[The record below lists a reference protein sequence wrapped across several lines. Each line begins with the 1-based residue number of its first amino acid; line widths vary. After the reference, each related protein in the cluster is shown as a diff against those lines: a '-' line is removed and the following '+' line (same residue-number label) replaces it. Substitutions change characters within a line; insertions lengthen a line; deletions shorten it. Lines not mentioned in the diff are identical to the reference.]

1 MPRKTFLSFLGTNN
15 YEPVSYYLENE
26 RRAGLPPP
34 VKYVQQAILWELAG
48 QFSAGDAAFIFLTEE
63 ARAANWAADGH
74 RNFKTGEALPNPGL
88 ERELRNGGYV
98 FAVQPVDID
107 GESEASAIW
116 NTFQVVFDCLQ
127 EGDEVY
133 LDITH
138 SWRYLP
144 MLGMTLLN
152 YGKALKKITVAAIY
166 YGALEQLGPLHEVR
180 SMPADERPVPI
191 LNLVSFSELQ
201 DWAVAADDFVQDGNP
216 TRLNLLTRKSLTPI
230 LRDRQGKDEVANN
243 LNALSKHIQDLAPL
257 IATNRGL
264 EIWGFP
270 YAALHDALNRLS
282 AGQNYIKPLNAIIR
296 QIEDKVA
303 GFQPEGALQWLESV
317 HWCIRHNLIQQGV
330 TQLQEGLLA
339 WLCVHYEGQAI
350 APVGFFNMEQQE
362 PRNLLSAA
370 LQFIIA
376 APEEQKW
383 GGAAGRHKEVMKRIM
398 QDETACALARDY
410 MNLVQMRNDIN
421 HGGYTKTM
429 GAGKFYEGLKRHYR
443 NIRRVLEGI
452 DLTIP
457 PAPAGLLNL
466 SNHPSDNWPAD
477 QRKAARVAYGK
488 VTDLPF
494 PNIDPSWSQDKLGA
508 LAQHYYEEVRAR
520 RPAAV
525 HLMGEMTF
533 TYALVQKLKAAG
545 IPCLASTTERLVRE
559 ENGQKIVQFR
569 FVQFREYP

>member
-1 MPRKTFLSFLGTNN
+1 MPRKTFLSFLGVNN
-15 YEPVSYYLENE
+15 YEPVAYYPENE

-34 VKYVQQAILWELAG
+34 VKYVQQAILRELAAH
-48 QFSAGDAAFIFLTEE
+48 FSPGDAAYIFLTEE
-63 ARAANWAADGH
+63 ARQFNWEADGH
-74 RNFKTGEALPNPGL
+74 RNFKTGEVISNPGL
-88 ERELRNGGYV
+88 ERELRDGGYA
-98 FAVQPVDID
+98 FAIQPVDID

-116 NTFQVVFDCLQ
+116 NTFQTVFDCLE

-152 YGKALKKITVAAIY
+152 YAKALKKITVAAIY
-166 YGALEQLGPLHEVR
+166 YGALEQLGPLHEVKQL
-180 SMPADERPVPI
+180 PAGERPVPI

-216 TRLNLLTRKSLTPI
+216 TRLHLLTRKSLMPI
-230 LRDRQGKDEVANN
+230 LRDKQGKDEVANN
-243 LNALSKHIQDLAPL
+243 LNALNKGIQELAPL

-264 EIWGFP
+264 DIWGFP
-270 YAALHDALNRLS
+270 YAALHDALSRLS
-282 AGQNYIKPLNAIIR
+282 AGQNYIKPLNAVIR
-296 QIEDKVA
+296 QIGEKVA
-303 GFQPEGALQWLESV
+303 GFQPDGALQWLESV

-339 WLCVHYEGQAI
+339 WLCLYFERQAI
-350 APVGFFNMEQQE
+350 APVGFFDLQQQT
-362 PRNLLSAA
+362 PRDLLSAA
-370 LQFIIA
+370 LYFTIS
-376 APEEQKW
+376 APEESKW
-383 GGAAGRHKEVMKRIM
+383 GRAAGRHKEITKRVMADPLIG
-398 QDETACALARDY
+398 ALARDY
-410 MNLVQMRNDIN
+410 AELGRMRNDIN
-421 HGGYTKTM
+421 HGGYTNAM
-429 GAGKFYEGLKRHYR
+429 AAHKFYAGLKKHYR
-443 NIRRVLEGI
+443 NIRQVLEEHPPPV
-452 DLTIP
+452 L

-466 SNHPSDNWPAD
+466 SNHPSDSWPAD
-477 QRKAARVAYGK
+477 QRKAARTAYGK
-488 VTDLPF
+488 VADLPF
-494 PNIDPSWSQDKLGA
+494 PHIDPAWDQNKLGA

-559 ENGQKIVQFR
+559 ENGQKIVQFC
-569 FVQFREYP
+569 FVQFREYF